1 MSHKNRPQKK
11 INTPQDKFIKNEER
25 VQNVK
30 EIECRNLD
38 KIF

>member
-1 MSHKNRPQKK
+1 MSHKNQPQKR
-11 INTPQDKFIKNEER
+11 INTPQDKCIKNEEH
-25 VQNVK
+25 VQNAK